1 MHSHAL
7 SAVLAADLAE
17 GADRL
22 PIRRLE
28 MLKGIRGCTN
38 ADSHAVPVIDNTAR
52 EPELVGRILEVLD
65 RPEFARSACVLV
77 RDHGAYIW
85 GEDLWE
91 AKRHAEVYHFLF
103 EAIVAR
109 ARRAPAPPVR

>member
-1 MHSHAL
+1 
-7 SAVLAADLAE
+7 
-17 GADRL
+17 
-22 PIRRLE
+22 
-28 MLKGIRGCTN
+28 
-38 ADSHAVPVIDNTAR
+38 VIDNTAR
-52 EPELVGRILEVLD
+52 EPELVGRIREVLD
-65 RPEFARSACVLV
+65 RPEFARAACVLV

-109 ARRAPAPPVR
+109 ARSVSAPPVR